1 MSKEL
6 EALKKL
12 EQAVKDK
19 ENSFLHCPQE
29 WNDILKEVEKVRQ
42 EENNNIWS
50 GKNLGGGAYT
60 SGSGNNASNF
70 TYTTT
75 SCGSFFGYP
84 STYTYTYTYTYT
96 MTYSST

>member
-19 ENSFLHCPQE
+19 ENSFPHCPQE
-29 WNDILKEVEKVRQ
+29 FGDILKALKEVEKVRQ
-42 EENNNIWS
+42 EEKNNNIWS

-60 SGSGNNASNF
+60 SGSGSNASNF
-70 TYTTT
+70 TYTTNST
-75 SCGSFFGYP
+75 GSFFGYP
-84 STYTYTYTYTYT
+84 STYTI
-96 MTYSST
+96 TYSST